1 MSEYDAHAFDAY
13 EQAGWEAIAG
23 RFAERWSPIT
33 SQAIDSLLET
43 ARVGQG
49 SRVLDV
55 GTGPGDAAG
64 RAVERGAEA
73 TGIDVAGAM
82 VEIAARRHPVAT
94 FVQASAS
101 ELPFPDGSFDAVVG
115 NNVIQHIG
123 EPKRAALEFR
133 RVLAP
138 GGRVALTNWD
148 AAERSPFFAA
158 VHEAVAAAQVPSP
171 TEAPAGPSFF
181 QFTED
186 AVFRALLEDA
196 GFEAVAVESLPIEI
210 PVASGDELIT
220 ALAEGTVRVGAA
232 LRAADDAQRDR
243 MREAL
248 EERLAEWRRGSGFAV
263 PAPMKLA
270 SGTKPS

>member
-1 MSEYDAHAFDAY
+1 MTDYDAEAFDAY
-13 EQAGWEAIAG
+13 ERAGWESIAG

-33 SQAIDSLLET
+33 SKAIDALLD
-43 ARVGQG
+43 AAHVGQG

-55 GTGPGDAAG
+55 GTGAGDAAG
-64 RAVERGAEA
+64 GAVERGAEA
-73 TGIDVAGAM
+73 TGIDVAASM
-82 VEIAARRHPVAT
+82 VEIAARRHPEGT

-101 ELPFPDGSFDAVVG
+101 ELPFADDSFDAVVG
-115 NNVIQHIG
+115 NNVIQHVG
-123 EPKRAALEFR
+123 EPTQAALQFR

-158 VHEAVAAAQVPSP
+158 VQGAVAAAEVPSP

-181 QFTED
+181 QFTDD

-196 GFEAVAVESLPIEI
+196 GFEAVAVDSLPIEI

-232 LRAADDAQRDR
+232 LRAADDEQRDR
-243 MREAL
+243 MREEL
-248 EERLAEWRRGSGFAV
+248 EKRLAEWRRGSGFAV

-270 SGTKPS
+270 SGTKPA

>member
-101 ELPFPDGSFDAVVG
+101 ELPFPDGSFDAVIG
-115 NNVIQHIG
+115 NNVIQHVG
-123 EPKRAALEFR
+123 DPQRAAREME
-133 RVLAP
+133 RVLVS
-138 GGRVALTNWD
+138 GGRVALSNWD

-158 VHEAVAAAQVPSP
+158 VMGAVAAAEVPTP

-181 QFTED
+181 QFTD
-186 AVFRALLEDA
+186 DRAFRALLEDA
-196 GFEAVAVESLPIEI
+196 GFESVAVDSIPTEI
-210 PVASGDELIT
+210 PVASADELIT
-220 ALAEGTVRVGAA
+220 ALAEGTVRTGAA

-243 MREAL
+243 MRDAL
-248 EERLAEWRRGSGFAV
+248 EERLAEWRRGPGFV
-263 PAPMKLA
+263 LPSPMKLA
-270 SGTKPS
+270 SGTKPA

>member
-33 SQAIDSLLET
+33 SQAIDYLLEA

-55 GTGPGDAAG
+55 GAGPGDAAG

-82 VEIAARRHPVAT
+82 VEIAARRHPLAT

-101 ELPFPDGSFDAVVG
+101 ELPFPDGSFDAVIG
-115 NNVIQHIG
+115 NNVIQHVG
-123 EPKRAALEFR
+123 DPQRAAREME
-133 RVLAP
+133 RVLVS
-138 GGRVALTNWD
+138 GGRVALSNWD

-158 VHEAVAAAQVPSP
+158 VMGAVAAAEVPTP

-181 QFTED
+181 QFTD
-186 AVFRALLEDA
+186 DRAFRALLEDA
-196 GFEAVAVESLPIEI
+196 GFESVAVDSIPTEI
-210 PVASGDELIT
+210 PVASADELIT
-220 ALAEGTVRVGAA
+220 ALAEGTVRTGAA

-243 MREAL
+243 MRDAL
-248 EERLAEWRRGSGFAV
+248 EERLAEWRRGPGFV
-263 PAPMKLA
+263 LPSPMKLA
-270 SGTKPS
+270 SGTKPA

>member
-33 SQAIDSLLET
+33 SQAIDYLLET
-43 ARVGQG
+43 ARVAQG

-115 NNVIQHIG
+115 NNVIQHVG
-123 EPKRAALEFR
+123 DPQRAAREME
-133 RVLAP
+133 RVLVS
-138 GGRVALTNWD
+138 GGRVALSNWD

-158 VHEAVAAAQVPSP
+158 VMGAAAAAEVPTP

-181 QFTED
+181 QFTD
-186 AVFRALLEDA
+186 DRAFRALLEDA
-196 GFEAVAVESLPIEI
+196 GFESVAVDSIPTEI
-210 PVASGDELIT
+210 PVGSADELIA
-220 ALAEGTVRVGAA
+220 ALAEGTVRTGAA

-243 MREAL
+243 MRDAL
-248 EERLAEWRRGSGFAV
+248 EKRLAEWRRGPGFV
-263 PAPMKLA
+263 LPSPMKLA
-270 SGTKPS
+270 SGTKPA

>member
-1 MSEYDAHAFDAY
+1 VTDYDAEAFDAY
-13 EQAGWEAIAG
+13 ERAGWESIAG

-33 SQAIDSLLET
+33 SKAIDALLD
-43 ARVGQG
+43 AAHVGQA

-55 GTGPGDAAG
+55 GTGAGDAAR

-73 TGIDVAGAM
+73 TGIDVAASM
-82 VEIAARRHPVAT
+82 VEIAARRHPAAT
-94 FVQASAS
+94 FVQASATD
-101 ELPFPDGSFDAVVG
+101 LPLSDDAFDAVVG
-115 NNVIQHIG
+115 NNVIQHVG

-232 LRAADDAQRDR
+232 LRAADDEHRDR
-243 MREAL
+243 MREEL

-270 SGTKPS
+270 SGTKPA

>member
-1 MSEYDAHAFDAY
+1 MSEYDVHAFDAY

-23 RFAERWSPIT
+23 RFAERWGPIT
-33 SQAIDSLLET
+33 SQAIDYLLET

-55 GTGPGDAAG
+55 GTGAGDAAG

-115 NNVIQHIG
+115 NNVIQHVG
-123 EPKRAALEFR
+123 DPQRAAREME
-133 RVLAP
+133 RVLVS
-138 GGRVALTNWD
+138 GGRVALSNWD

-158 VHEAVAAAQVPSP
+158 VMGAVAAAEVPTP

-181 QFTED
+181 QFTD
-186 AVFRALLEDA
+186 DRAFRALLEDA
-196 GFEAVAVESLPIEI
+196 GFESVSVDSIPTEI
-210 PVASGDELIT
+210 PVASADELIT
-220 ALAEGTVRVGAA
+220 ALAEGTVRTGAA

-243 MREAL
+243 MRDAL
-248 EERLAEWRRGSGFAV
+248 EERLAEWRRGPGFV
-263 PAPMKLA
+263 LPSPMKLA
-270 SGTKPS
+270 SGTKPA